1 MPNTRAL
8 QQSLSLKSRIGCG
21 WQKDGACLHQP
32 NMRALCSYADQ
43 EVSACTRTAVAY
55 DPASVFHG
63 QMLRSG
69 LEHIYALYGS
79 SQPL

>member
-1 MPNTRAL
+1 MDGGTAATRENSGAIGEAHGAYGHMDL
-8 QQSLSLKSRIGCG
+8 GQSQLGHRT
-21 WQKDGACLHQP
+21 W
-32 NMRALCSYADQ
+32 YAEQ

-69 LEHIYALYGS
+69 LEHLYALYGS